1 MNILRILIF
10 VTLFCNGSCSNRP
23 TSEESGYFEGIVT
36 YKGDFIRKTDEY
48 DSATLASLAGGRTTL
63 YAKEGN
69 YLTEIEEGITT
80 RMLYRKDE
88 NKAYRE
94 TFDSDSVYWAYCDGP
109 RRKII
114 NFVVN
119 KNVEKIL
126 DIECDEFKV
135 FYENRTVTY
144 YYNSDTLKINPDWAK
159 KSTSFNE
166 DFYARRMKAIWLKI
180 VIEYKDFVVSN
191 TAIKIVPQRI
201 TNSIFE
207 IPDKPLAEEK

>member
-10 VTLFCNGSCSNRP
+10 VAFFSNSSCSNKS
-23 TSEESGYFEGIVT
+23 TTDEFDYFEGIVT
-36 YKGDFIRKTDEY
+36 YKGDFIRKTDKY
-48 DSATLASLAGGRTTL
+48 DSVTLASLAGGITIL

-69 YLTEIEEGITT
+69 YLTEVSEGITT

-94 TFDSDSVYWAYCDGP
+94 TFDSDSVYWGYCDGP
-109 RRKII
+109 RQNII
-114 NFVVN
+114 NFAVK
-119 KNVEKIL
+119 KNAEEIL
-126 DIECDEFKV
+126 DIECDELKV
-135 FYENRTVTY
+135 FYKNRTVTY

-159 KSTSFNE
+159 NSTSYNE
-166 DFYARRMKAIWLKI
+166 DFYARQMKAIWLKI
-180 VIEYKDFVVSN
+180 VIEYKDFVISN

-207 IPDKPLAEEK
+207 IPNKPLVEEK